1 MPAGRASWRTTASTT
16 PLPRSWTS
24 SSLNSNSSYR
34 PNQPSTK
41 ARIAAWPS
49 KMSPNARPS
58 RTASTAKLLITA
70 SISRRFAASN
80 CLRTSSTR
88 SWVVDSDIGLRPLL
102 GEAFGGN
109 TGLIDVAIAGR
120 SHDNVLRPYEDACLA
135 QPNPARASGRTGAVT
150 EDGKNDS
157 AAEIEN
163 LFGLDLKLLVRAE
176 PVFKEAAD
184 HRPTLEG
191 AEPPR

>member
-1 MPAGRASWRTTASTT
+1 DVQAISSVNGLAEKFDQVGGRGLLGHR
-16 PLPRSWTS
+16 LP
-24 SSLNSNSSYR
+24 
-34 PNQPSTK
+34 P
-41 ARIAAWPS
+41 
-49 KMSPNARPS
+49 
-58 RTASTAKLLITA
+58 
-70 SISRRFAASN
+70 F
-80 CLRTSSTR
+80 
-88 SWVVDSDIGLRPLL
+88 L
-102 GEAFGGN
+102 GEAFGGS
-109 TGLIDVAIAGR
+109 TGLVDVAIAGR

-150 EDGKNDS
+150 EHGKNDS

-163 LFGLDLKLLVRAE
+163 LFGLDLKLLVRAD

>member
-1 MPAGRASWRTTASTT
+1 MPTGRASWRTTANTT

-24 SSLNSNSSYR
+24 SSLNSNSSYK

-80 CLRTSSTR
+80 CLRTSSTG
-88 SWVVDSDIGLRPLL
+88 SGVVDSDIGLRPRL
-102 GEAFGGN
+102 GEAFGGSAALVN
-109 TGLIDVAIAGR
+109 VGVVRLA
-120 SHDNVLRPYEDACLA
+120 HDRAPYPLGDRRVPEPDD
-135 QPNPARASGRTGAVT
+135 PPAANRTGV
-150 EDGKNDS
+150 ENEHDKGDS
-157 AAEIEN
+157 VAEI
-163 LFGLDLKLLVRAE
+163 
-176 PVFKEAAD
+176 
-184 HRPTLEG
+184 
-191 AEPPR
+191 